1 MQLRTDVANWK
12 AILRTSCC
20 YGLALLWA
28 ASCAAQTANPAL
40 NPAQN
45 PASISGDAPTAS
57 PLAADEAALRAEIA
71 AHPDQAELLY
81 RLGLMLRLED
91 KPKESLE
98 TYTRA
103 AKLRK
108 PDAGEL
114 RSVALD
120 YVLLDDY
127 TDAVHWLELAVGME
141 PGNVEVL
148 YSLGRCYYSRGQ
160 FHEAEAMYLR
170 VLQQTPDSLRA
181 EENLGLA
188 YDAEN
193 RPELAEP
200 ALRAA
205 AGLADRQKSDE
216 WPFLNLGAFLLDQ
229 GRAPEAVPFL
239 AKAVSLAAKSA
250 LCHEKLGRAL
260 EESGKAAEGVKEL
273 ETAVRL
279 DPSNPNVHFELGHA
293 YRQAGEMEKA
303 RTEFAESQRLRKVRD
318 AK

>member
-1 MQLRTDVANWK
+1 VGLPVVDLKTMLRTGY
-12 AILRTSCC
+12 CF
-20 YGLALLWA
+20 GLALLCITA
-28 ASCAAQTANPAL
+28 CLAQTANPAL
-40 NPAQN
+40 NPE
-45 PASISGDAPTAS
+45 SISGDAPAVA
-57 PLAADEAALRAEIA
+57 PLAKDEAALRTEIA
-71 AHPDQAELLY
+71 AHPDSAELLY
-81 RLGLMLRLED
+81 QLGLMLRQEN

-103 AKLRK
+103 AKVRK

-127 TDAVHWLELAVGME
+127 TDAVHWLEIAVGME
-141 PGNVEVL
+141 PANVEVL

-160 FHEAEAMYLR
+160 FHEAEEMYLR
-170 VLQQTPDSLRA
+170 VLKQTPDSLRA

-205 AGLADRQKSDE
+205 AALADSQKSDE

-239 AKAVSLAAKSA
+239 EKAVGLAGKSA
-250 LCHEKLGRAL
+250 ACHEKLGRAL

-279 DPSNPNVHFELGHA
+279 DPKNPNVHFELGHA

-303 RTEFAESQRLRKVRD
+303 RAEFAESQRLRKVRD
-318 AK
+318 GK

>member
-1 MQLRTDVANWK
+1 MFRTGGCA
-12 AILRTSCC
+12 
-20 YGLALLWA
+20 GLALWWA
-28 ASCAAQTANPAL
+28 VACLAQTANPVMSPGA
-40 NPAQN
+40 N
-45 PASISGDAPTAS
+45 PASISGDAPVAS
-57 PLAADEAALRAEIA
+57 PLAKDESALRAEIA
-71 AHPDQAELLY
+71 AHPDAAEPLY
-81 RLGLMLRLED
+81 RLGLMLRQEN
-91 KPKESLE
+91 KPRESLE
-98 TYTRA
+98 TYTQA

-127 TDAVHWLELAVGME
+127 TDAVHWLEIAVGME

-160 FHEAEAMYLR
+160 YHEAEAMYLR
-170 VLQQTPDSLRA
+170 VLKQTPDSLRA
-181 EENLGLA
+181 QENLGLA

-200 ALRAA
+200 ALRTA

-239 AKAVSLAAKSA
+239 EKAVGIAGKSA
-250 LCHEKLGRAL
+250 ACHEKLGRAL
-260 EESGKAAEGVKEL
+260 EESGKPADGVKEL

-279 DPSNPNVHFELGHA
+279 DPNNPNVHFELGHA
-293 YRQAGEMEKA
+293 YRQAGEMDKA
-303 RTEFAESQRLRKVRD
+303 RAEFAESQRLRKERD
-318 AK
+318 GK

>member
-1 MQLRTDVANWK
+1 M
-12 AILRTSCC
+12 
-20 YGLALLWA
+20 
-28 ASCAAQTANPAL
+28 
-40 NPAQN
+40 
-45 PASISGDAPTAS
+45 
-57 PLAADEAALRAEIA
+57 AADEAALRAEIA
-71 AHPDQAELLY
+71 AHPDSADLLY
-81 RLGLMLRLED
+81 RLALTLREEN

-98 TYTRA
+98 TYTQA

-108 PDAGEL
+108 PDAMEL
-114 RSVALD
+114 RSVALN

-127 TDAVHWLELAVGME
+127 TDAVHWLERASGME
-141 PGNVEVL
+141 PENVEVL

-160 FHEAEAMYLR
+160 YREAEETYLHLLKR
-170 VLQQTPDSLRA
+170 TPDSLRA

-193 RPELAEP
+193 RPEMAEP

-205 AGLADRQKSDE
+205 AELANRQKSDE

-229 GRAPEAVPFL
+229 GRPLEAVPFL
-239 AKAVSLAAKSA
+239 EKAVGVAGKSP

-260 EESGKAAEGVKEL
+260 EDSGKPAQGVKEL

-293 YRQAGEMEKA
+293 YRQAGEMEMA
-303 RTEFAESQRLRKVRD
+303 RAEFAESQRLRKIRD
-318 AK
+318 SK